1 MKVLLLQDVKGSGKK
16 GELVDVS
23 DGYAINFLIKKGL
36 AKKATTDV
44 INSVNISN
52 AAAMRHKAEE
62 LQKAKDLASQ
72 LKGKTVMVNLQR
84 GANGKAFGS
93 ITTKEIAEG
102 LVALGFPIDK
112 RQVVLKDAIKQSGQ
126 YVVKIKVYA
135 DVSAD
140 VNLVVG

>member
-62 LQKAKDLASQ
+62 LQKAKDL
-72 LKGKTVMVNLQR
+72 GFNLTLQ
-84 GANGKAFGS
+84 
-93 ITTKEIAEG
+93 
-102 LVALGFPIDK
+102 D
-112 RQVVLKDAIKQSGQ
+112 VLEF
-126 YVVKIKVYA
+126 Y
-135 DVSAD
+135 
-140 VNLVVG
+140 NL